1 MNLINTDWVTSI
13 VLPTHELAS
22 WRLEYALV
30 NGLLCVSKVEPP
42 TGAREYLYYQD
53 RGHLF
58 PGDAR
63 PPLPRVTRHVIEP
76 RGGQPAFQRTYTYPG
91 LNNFLGYGAGIGWS
105 DNGLDNLYE
114 SKRYDYEYQTV
125 ETLRD
130 EDGTALRDITR
141 TFNRFHLLTSTR
153 TVQNNCVHEVTM
165 QYNIKDVPFNQQVST
180 LQMPIREQT
189 RWSLADNITRSRLET
204 VETTYDTSGNI
215 IWRKLANGVTE
226 TQEWYGTQAEDD
238 YPGDA
243 NGFVRHLKSK
253 TTTPASSGRGQAPVL
268 TQHYRYKALAPL
280 AGNAITLNPMIVEH
294 SETLTHAHDPAHPLE
309 EKIYYYLDAPK
320 SSLRHGRRYQE
331 VVKRN
336 KLETTTQYQFNS
348 LLDPLGGHQ
357 VLETRKTLFGYDG
370 AQRSTVQRRSLLHG
384 EKLYELNENGV
395 HTQWAYD
402 ALRRVTEE
410 RVSPETPFG
419 AQYFDGLDRLI
430 GTTTGDRT
438 EYFLFRDGESIP
450 RQRINPAGET
460 IEQDYNLQ
468 LTNEPISNTAP
479 EEHASFAYDP
489 VSARLLSDDNRQCAR
504 RFEYNKANQ
513 LTAEHW
519 EDKRDGKTW
528 SRIHSSTLQDRL
540 KNTHEPY
547 GEDTTHEYD
556 AQGRL
561 VSTLQG
567 QLQAE
572 FKYDDLGRIE
582 LITSHDR
589 ASAQAL
595 ETKIEYD
602 DQDREVKRTWRQP
615 GQPERTQETVWD
627 KDDLLLSRTLQVGGV
642 SRLVE
647 KFGYDSHARLNMYN
661 CTGPDQP
668 RDALGRSIAMQV
680 FNFDAYNNIELTVT
694 SFTGGPAA
702 ERATFIHA
710 ERDPCQL
717 QRIEYTPPR
726 TAPNPEFSYD
736 ANGNLTRDEQARP
749 IRYDS
754 QNRLLGLNDS
764 GAPDTYGYD
773 AGGLLVSRPEAGERT
788 LLLHD
793 GQRLRMAVRDSLQ
806 TLYLHHDEQ
815 ALGQQQKGTGAQSPL
830 LLHTSASHSVIAE
843 SQAGSTRAVRYT
855 AYGERHADDPLLGTL
870 GYNGEALDPD
880 SGWYLLGSG
889 YRAYNPVL
897 MRFHSPDALSPFGA
911 GGLNYYGYC
920 QGNPITFRDPTG
932 HYSIGYSGQSRS
944 LADLNSYSIW
954 RGKALGAIG
963 WTGIGLGILFAA
975 VASVAAVV
983 VTGGVAAPAIAA
995 AWAAAGGGISGAGA
1009 ALSAGVGAIAS
1020 VSLAVGIKLAAAV
1033 ATATLSVTGTALQTE
1048 AILSGH
1054 EKRNN
1059 IGTILNYSA
1068 AILGLA
1074 VGAMQLI
1081 AKIPNLAWRAGSYTR
1096 VSEILCSGIT

>member
-1 MNLINTDWVTSI
+1 
-13 VLPTHELAS
+13 
-22 WRLEYALV
+22 
-30 NGLLCVSKVEPP
+30 
-42 TGAREYLYYQD
+42 
-53 RGHLF
+53 
-58 PGDAR
+58 
-63 PPLPRVTRHVIEP
+63 
-76 RGGQPAFQRTYTYPG
+76 
-91 LNNFLGYGAGIGWS
+91 
-105 DNGLDNLYE
+105 
-114 SKRYDYEYQTV
+114 
-125 ETLRD
+125 
-130 EDGTALRDITR
+130 
-141 TFNRFHLLTSTR
+141 
-153 TVQNNCVHEVTM
+153 
-165 QYNIKDVPFNQQVST
+165 
-180 LQMPIREQT
+180 
-189 RWSLADNITRSRLET
+189 
-204 VETTYDTSGNI
+204 
-215 IWRKLANGVTE
+215 
-226 TQEWYGTQAEDD
+226 
-238 YPGDA
+238 
-243 NGFVRHLKSK
+243 
-253 TTTPASSGRGQAPVL
+253 
-268 TQHYRYKALAPL
+268 
-280 AGNAITLNPMIVEH
+280 
-294 SETLTHAHDPAHPLE
+294 
-309 EKIYYYLDAPK
+309 
-320 SSLRHGRRYQE
+320 
-331 VVKRN
+331 
-336 KLETTTQYQFNS
+336 
-348 LLDPLGGHQ
+348 
-357 VLETRKTLFGYDG
+357 
-370 AQRSTVQRRSLLHG
+370 
-384 EKLYELNENGV
+384 
-395 HTQWAYD
+395 
-402 ALRRVTEE
+402 
-410 RVSPETPFG
+410 
-419 AQYFDGLDRLI
+419 
-430 GTTTGDRT
+430 
-438 EYFLFRDGESIP
+438 
-450 RQRINPAGET
+450 
-460 IEQDYNLQ
+460 
-468 LTNEPISNTAP
+468 
-479 EEHASFAYDP
+479 
-489 VSARLLSDDNRQCAR
+489 
-504 RFEYNKANQ
+504 
-513 LTAEHW
+513 
-519 EDKRDGKTW
+519 
-528 SRIHSSTLQDRL
+528 
-540 KNTHEPY
+540 
-547 GEDTTHEYD
+547 
-556 AQGRL
+556 
-561 VSTLQG
+561 
-567 QLQAE
+567 
-572 FKYDDLGRIE
+572 
-582 LITSHDR
+582 
-589 ASAQAL
+589 
-595 ETKIEYD
+595 
-602 DQDREVKRTWRQP
+602 
-615 GQPERTQETVWD
+615 
-627 KDDLLLSRTLQVGGV
+627 
-642 SRLVE
+642 
-647 KFGYDSHARLNMYN
+647 
-661 CTGPDQP
+661 
-668 RDALGRSIAMQV
+668 MQV

-1081 AKIPNLAWRAGSYTR
+1081 AKIPNLAWRAGSYTVTTITDDPLINSGKTLSELKMAR
-1096 VSEILCSGIT
+1096 QIIHPRSPVSVSKSKHFFPVAEDIPVGHKIYLPSTEIRR

>member
-1 MNLINTDWVTSI
+1 M
-13 VLPTHELAS
+13 
-22 WRLEYALV
+22 R
-30 NGLLCVSKVEPP
+30 
-42 TGAREYLYYQD
+42 
-53 RGHLF
+53 
-58 PGDAR
+58 
-63 PPLPRVTRHVIEP
+63 
-76 RGGQPAFQRTYTYPG
+76 
-91 LNNFLGYGAGIGWS
+91 
-105 DNGLDNLYE
+105 
-114 SKRYDYEYQTV
+114 
-125 ETLRD
+125 
-130 EDGTALRDITR
+130 TAL
-141 TFNRFHLLTSTR
+141 
-153 TVQNNCVHEVTM
+153 Q
-165 QYNIKDVPFNQQVST
+165 
-180 LQMPIREQT
+180 
-189 RWSLADNITRSRLET
+189 
-204 VETTYDTSGNI
+204 
-215 IWRKLANGVTE
+215 
-226 TQEWYGTQAEDD
+226 
-238 YPGDA
+238 
-243 NGFVRHLKSK
+243 
-253 TTTPASSGRGQAPVL
+253 
-268 TQHYRYKALAPL
+268 
-280 AGNAITLNPMIVEH
+280 
-294 SETLTHAHDPAHPLE
+294 
-309 EKIYYYLDAPK
+309 
-320 SSLRHGRRYQE
+320 
-331 VVKRN
+331 
-336 KLETTTQYQFNS
+336 
-348 LLDPLGGHQ
+348 
-357 VLETRKTLFGYDG
+357 
-370 AQRSTVQRRSLLHG
+370 
-384 EKLYELNENGV
+384 
-395 HTQWAYD
+395 
-402 ALRRVTEE
+402 
-410 RVSPETPFG
+410 
-419 AQYFDGLDRLI
+419 
-430 GTTTGDRT
+430 
-438 EYFLFRDGESIP
+438 
-450 RQRINPAGET
+450 
-460 IEQDYNLQ
+460 
-468 LTNEPISNTAP
+468 
-479 EEHASFAYDP
+479 
-489 VSARLLSDDNRQCAR
+489 
-504 RFEYNKANQ
+504 YNKANQ

-911 GGLNYYGYC
+911 GAELLRLLPRQPDNL
-920 QGNPITFRDPTG
+920 PRPD
-932 HYSIGYSGQSRS
+932 R
-944 LADLNSYSIW
+944 
-954 RGKALGAIG
+954 
-963 WTGIGLGILFAA
+963 
-975 VASVAAVV
+975 
-983 VTGGVAAPAIAA
+983 
-995 AWAAAGGGISGAGA
+995 
-1009 ALSAGVGAIAS
+1009 
-1020 VSLAVGIKLAAAV
+1020 
-1033 ATATLSVTGTALQTE
+1033 ALQHRLQR
-1048 AILSGH
+1048 A
-1054 EKRNN
+1054 KP
-1059 IGTILNYSA
+1059 
-1068 AILGLA
+1068 
-1074 VGAMQLI
+1074 I
-1081 AKIPNLAWRAGSYTR
+1081 AGRP
-1096 VSEILCSGIT
+1096 E